1 MLIPKVNYRTVYPE
15 KLSPWPPVCLLASEK
30 VLLRK
35 LLHLRGV
42 LNFFLC
48 FRSELAT
55 EVVLHGAIRPD
66 SNTFMIYFE
75 RTKFGSN
82 KIAFLSQT
90 DIDFEVGLSS
100 RAVRISSRAVRISSR
115 AVRVSPTL

>member
-1 MLIPKVNYRTVYPE
+1 M
-15 KLSPWPPVCLLASEK
+15 
-30 VLLRK
+30 
-35 LLHLRGV
+35 

-55 EVVLHGAIRPD
+55 EVVLHGAIRLY

-75 RTKFGSN
+75 RTKFG
-82 KIAFLSQT
+82 KT

-100 RAVRISSRAVRISSR
+100 RAVHISSRAVRISSRDVRISSRAVRISSR
-115 AVRVSPTL
+115 DVRISSRDVRISSRAVRVSPKL